1 MKRITFNVDDQIFE
15 KLGAD
20 KTVVNKA
27 AKEILVNSFEEV
39 KDITPPKAESNHR
52 LINQIKGYLNDQ
64 DHVYLEV
71 ISNNHRRRSIRLKM
85 DDL

>member
-1 MKRITFNVDDQIFE
+1 MKRITFNVDDAIFE
-15 KLGAD
+15 KLGDD

-39 KDITPPKAESNHR
+39 PQVTPPKAESNHR
-52 LINQIKGYLNDQ
+52 LLNQIRGYLNDQ

-71 ISNNHRRRSIRLKM
+71 ISNNHRRRSIRLQLG
-85 DDL
+85 DL